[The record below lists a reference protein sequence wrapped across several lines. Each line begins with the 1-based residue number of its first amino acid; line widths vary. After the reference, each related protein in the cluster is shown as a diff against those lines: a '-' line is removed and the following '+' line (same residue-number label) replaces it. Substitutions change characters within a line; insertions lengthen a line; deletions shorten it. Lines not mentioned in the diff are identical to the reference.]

1 MEEET
6 LHQRYLVVI
15 ALILCAL
22 IIGYNAFYVPD
33 ASLSALT
40 VLTDVSSAVPSSG
53 AAAAASS
60 SAVSGDEAYTPAA
73 PDSSSAAASRPVPA
87 SSSAK
92 PAVGKININMAT
104 AQQLSD
110 GLDGIGAVM
119 AQRIVDYRGQH
130 GNFKSI
136 EEIKNVSGI
145 GDKTFEKIQNSITV
159 G

>member
-1 MEEET
+1 MEDET

-40 VLTDVSSAVPSSG
+40 VMADASSAVSSSG
-53 AAAAASS
+53 AAASS
-60 SAVSGDEAYTPAA
+60 SAASGDGAYTPAV
-73 PDSSSAAASRPVPA
+73 PGSSSAVSRSVPA
-87 SSSAK
+87 SSAAK
-92 PAVGKININMAT
+92 PAAGKININTAT
-104 AQQLSD
+104 VQQLND